1 MNGQTDWLSAIGILL
16 AGLVL
21 GFMFVYA
28 YVMKRRGQQPFVED
42 VELRDLEAKRDAL
55 LQQLRDL
62 DANEKDERARLE
74 VEAAQALRAIDQHAG
89 VAAADSVAVDRRVG
103 GLHTESAAP
112 APTGFFARHP
122 ELKGFAW
129 GVGSLGAIAF
139 LWYFGFQYAK
149 PKDEAGGPMPMQQAP
164 LQQQAQSPQAAQE
177 DALVRDLENRIQ
189 KSPDDLDARL
199 ELTHMYLDKE
209 NMMGVFAQTEYILK
223 KRPNDAQ
230 AATYQALVRMAMGQA
245 DQALQLLKSAT
256 KNDPKLLDAW
266 VTLAWYYTQT
276 GNKAEAHKAIEQA
289 KKQHPE
295 QTARLDQVLTQMEAQ
310 VANDSAP
317 ASSQPVN
324 EAAALPPGHPPVDG
338 AQPAQQPMASS
349 APSSGGAIVVTVNLA
364 SGKTAPAGGVLYIL
378 ARGEGVTAGPP
389 VAVKRI
395 AATTFP
401 ITVDLSA
408 ADSMMGQ
415 PIPPKVR
422 LEARLDA
429 DGDVMSR
436 GPDDLDAVQDGV
448 AVGSQVAL
456 TLK

>member
-28 YVMKRRGQQPFVED
+28 YVVRRRGDKPAVAED
-42 VELRDLEAKRDAL
+42 LELRDLEAKRDAL

-62 DANEKDERARLE
+62 GPDEKDERARLE
-74 VEAAQALRAIDQHAG
+74 LEAAQVLRKIDQRAG
-89 VAAADSVAVDRRVG
+89 VAAASAAVDRRVG
-103 GLHTESAAP
+103 GLHTEAVP
-112 APTGFFARHP
+112 GTGFFAKHP

-129 GVGSLGAIAF
+129 GVGSIGAIAF
-139 LWYFGFQYAK
+139 LWYFGFQHAK
-149 PKDEAGGPMPMQQAP
+149 PKDESAPAPMQQAAP
-164 LQQQAQSPQAAQE
+164 AQQPVQE
-177 DALVRDLENRIQ
+177 DAAIQQLEARVNQ
-189 KSPDDLDARL
+189 SPDDLNTRL
-199 ELTHMYLDKE
+199 ELTHAYLDKE

-223 KRPNDAQ
+223 KDPKNAE
-230 AATYQALVRMAMGQA
+230 AATYQALVRMAMGQS

-256 KNDPKLLDAW
+256 KNDPSLIDAW

-276 GNKAEAHKAIEQA
+276 NNATEAKKAIDEA
-289 KKQHPE
+289 VRRHPE
-295 QTARLDQVLTQMEAQ
+295 QKAKLEQVYTQMQAQ
-310 VANDSAP
+310 AAQKSAP
-317 ASSQPVN
+317 V
-324 EAAALPPGHPPVDG
+324 EAGALPAGHPPVDN
-338 AQPAQQPMASS
+338 QNPQPMASS
-349 APSSGGAIVVTVNLA
+349 AAGSSGAIVVTVNLGQ
-364 SGKTAPAGGVLYIL
+364 GKTVPEGGVLYIM

-389 VAVKRI
+389 VAVKRL

-422 LEARLDA
+422 LEVRLDA
-429 DGDVMSR
+429 DGNVMTK
-436 GPDDLDAVQDGV
+436 GPNDLDAVQDGV
-448 AVGSQVAL
+448 ALGSTVAL

>member
-28 YVMKRRGQQPFVED
+28 YVVKRRGQTAAGED
-42 VELRDLEAKRDAL
+42 LELRDLEAKRDAL

-62 DANEKDERARLE
+62 DADKKEERARLE
-74 VEAAQALRAIDQHAG
+74 VEAAQVLRAIDQHTKQ
-89 VAAADSVAVDRRVG
+89 AAPGGAPASSPARR
-103 GLHTESAAP
+103 EEPAP
-112 APTGFFARHP
+112 APTGFFGKHP

-129 GVGSLGAIAF
+129 GVASIGAIAF
-139 LWYFGFQYAK
+139 LWYFGFRYAK
-149 PKDEAGGPMPMQQAP
+149 PKDEGGAPMAMQQAP
-164 LQQQAQSPQAAQE
+164 QQQQVQSPQSAQE
-177 DALVRDLENRIQ
+177 DALVRDLEARVE
-189 KSPDDLDARL
+189 KSPDDLNARL
-199 ELTHMYLDKE
+199 ELTHAYLDKE

-230 AATYQALVRMAMGQA
+230 AATYQALVRMAMGQG
-245 DQALQLLKSAT
+245 DQALQLLKAAT
-256 KNDPKLLDAW
+256 KNDPSLLDAW

-276 GNKAEAHKAIEQA
+276 GNKAEAHKAIDQA
-289 KKQHPE
+289 KKRHPE

-310 VANDSAP
+310 VASPAAAP
-317 ASSQPVN
+317 AQT
-324 EAAALPPGHPPVDG
+324 ADAGQLPPGHPPVDG
-338 AQPAQQPMASS
+338 AQPAAAQQPMASAS
-349 APSSGGAIVVTVNLA
+349 SSGGAIVVTVSLA
-364 SGKTAPAGGVLYIL
+364 NGKTAPEGGVLYIM

-389 VAVKRI
+389 VAVKRLS
-395 AATTFP
+395 ATTFP

-429 DGDVMSR
+429 DGNVMSR
-436 GPDDLDAVQDGV
+436 GPNDLDAVQDGV
-448 AVGSQVAL
+448 ALGSQVAL